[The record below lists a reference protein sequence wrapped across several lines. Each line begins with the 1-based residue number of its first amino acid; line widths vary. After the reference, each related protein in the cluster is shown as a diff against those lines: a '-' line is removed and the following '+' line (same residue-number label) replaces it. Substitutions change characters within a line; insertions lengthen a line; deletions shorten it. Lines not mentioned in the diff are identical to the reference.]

1 MSLYLNEP
9 AESEYETTKPK
20 QREVHQKVHT
30 KQHQAHEQ
38 PRRSAGQVRKEGRRL
53 DPKHMSLS
61 STIDQTSEIEAAAV
75 GFMTVRDDCNKSNG
89 EAIDEAA
96 VLVDLRETAH
106 GICDN
111 RAARNDDERGHR
123 CEVKREDRHFVGEND
138 EGFAATLPILP
149 R

>member
-1 MSLYLNEP
+1 LNKL

-38 PRRSAGQVRKEGRRL
+38 PRRSAGQVRKKGRGL

-61 STIDQTSEIEAAAV
+61 STIDQTSKIEAAV

-96 VLVDLRETAH
+96 VLVDLREAMY
-106 GICDN
+106 GICDS
-111 RAARNDDERGHR
+111 RAARNDDERGRR

-138 EGFAATLPILP
+138 EGFAAALPILQ